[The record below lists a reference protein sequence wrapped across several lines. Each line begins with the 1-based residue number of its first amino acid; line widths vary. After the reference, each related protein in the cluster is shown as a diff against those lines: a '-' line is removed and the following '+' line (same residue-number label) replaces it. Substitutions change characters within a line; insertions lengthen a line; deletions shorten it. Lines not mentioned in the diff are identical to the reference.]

1 MNALYSRIENLCKS
15 QGINISEMCRRAN
28 VARGNLTDLKMG
40 RQNSLSAPNLMK
52 IAGVFGLSVEQL
64 LGEENKKSPTPEGV
78 EPLSEARI
86 KLLEATAN
94 MSEEE
99 VLAMIELAEAA
110 KRMRGDR

>member
-64 LGEENKKSPTPEGV
+64 LGEENEKSPTGHEAD
-78 EPLSEARI
+78 EAKNIDYLLSKMTPA
-86 KLLEATAN
+86 
-94 MSEEE
+94 
-99 VLAMIELAEAA
+99 ELAELMGKVAHEL
-110 KRMRGDR
+110 KERGLE